1 MSARAA
7 AGLALL
13 AGVFGILWLK
23 ASFYQFLHFFM

>member
-1 MSARAA
+1 MNARAA

-23 ASFYQFLHFFM
+23 ASFFQFLHFFV